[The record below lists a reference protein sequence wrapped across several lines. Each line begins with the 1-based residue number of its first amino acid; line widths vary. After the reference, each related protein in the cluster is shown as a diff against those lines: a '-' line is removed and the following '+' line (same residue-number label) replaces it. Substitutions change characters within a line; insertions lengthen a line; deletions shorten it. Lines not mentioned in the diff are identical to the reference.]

1 MGRPKKKVN
10 KIDGMFLADALL
22 LAGQYPGMLRE
33 KVNIEKVLAGM
44 PIYTEAMAIDELS
57 GAVNAD
63 TERVQTSG
71 TSNPTERIALLLE
84 NGFVEKKNA
93 QIRKEIYQSYREY
106 LVLCERIRIVETAMK
121 ERMDERTKAVFF
133 QIFVKELPWS
143 RVKDE
148 FGNQLSNKQITR
160 AKSEALYAIAQEL
173 VLHKHVTGPGKVE
186 LWEE

>member
-10 KIDGMFLADALL
+10 KIDGLFLADALL

-33 KVNIEKVLAGM
+33 KANIEKVLAGT

-93 QIRKEIYQSYREY
+93 QIRKEIYQNYREY
-106 LVLCERIRIVETAMK
+106 LMLCECIRIVDTAMK

-148 FGNQLSNKQITR
+148 NGNSLNHNQINR
-160 AKSEALYAIAQEL
+160 AKEKAVAAVAGELELYSRCERLEDDDGQD
-173 VLHKHVTGPGKVE
+173 
-186 LWEE
+186 